1 MTKQIR
7 KKIAFGIAVGFL
19 AVAGGICQ
27 SGKRP
32 DTWAR
37 PVASQY
43 LKNWYQVDE
52 NVYRSSQPDRK
63 GFEEVAKKGIR
74 TILNL
79 RSAHSDTALVSGL
92 GFLVVEVPMTAV
104 GFKEEDIVKALRAI
118 QSAPKPMLI
127 HCQLGSDRAGVVV
140 AMYRIIF
147 EGWPKQDALDEL
159 VNGGFGFHNFWYPNI
174 PAFIKNV
181 DVMKIKRLLNLPLD
195 LPIPLPIR

>member
-1 MTKQIR
+1 MIAQIR
-7 KKIAFGIAVGFL
+7 RRIALGIALLFL
-19 AVAGGICQ
+19 APVVGVCQ
-27 SGKRP
+27 PKTRP
-32 DTWAR
+32 DAWAR
-37 PVASQY
+37 PIASDF

-63 GFEEVAKKGIR
+63 GFEEVAKKGIK

-79 RSAHSDTALVSGL
+79 RSAHSDKALVNGL

-104 GFKEEDIVKALRAI
+104 GFKEDDIVKALRAI

-147 EGWPKQDALDEL
+147 QGWTKQDALDEL

-181 DVMKIKRLLNLPLD
+181 DVMKIKRLLNLPVD
-195 LPIPLPIR
+195 SPSPLPIR